1 MFARRTGCADV
12 NPISLGPAIHCED
25 GYQVREVQSAGGR
38 PEGFTFEGPGFPALI
53 IYPSF
58 DEALLGLRALASN
71 MTLRSEAST

>member
-1 MFARRTGCADV
+1 MNTV
-12 NPISLGPAIHCED
+12 KLGPAIHCEG
-25 GYQVREVQSAGGR
+25 GYQVCEVQTESGR

-71 MTLRSEAST
+71 MTLRSEPST